1 MAEPSMLCVDMGTT
15 RTRVWLTQGEKTW
28 GCASGDFGVRDVA
41 LGATRDAIEDQ
52 LRQLM
57 MQAVSDARSIG
68 LQTLPVCIAAAG
80 MITAPTGLHPL
91 PHLPAPA
98 GASELASAVAVRRF
112 DLNTSLPMYLVTGVA
127 VGAGEKGIDAVLASD
142 LMRGEETLIVGLHS
156 KGVISPNAA
165 VLNLGSH
172 WKWIFLDD
180 ASRIMGIRTSLTG
193 EMIHAVQSQ
202 TLIASALPQEKPNAF
217 DPEWLQQGAAEAAKN
232 GLSRTGFC
240 VRLLEQAGLGSPED
254 RLAFLY
260 GAFLQTEVEA
270 LRSSGLLSRLD
281 HVCLVGNRAI
291 ADAWQRK
298 LSEANI
304 RSTVLGEAERESAYL
319 HGLRELL
326 ARHHAR
332 ALKTVNQ

>member
-1 MAEPSMLCVDMGTT
+1 
-15 RTRVWLTQGEKTW
+15 
-28 GCASGDFGVRDVA
+28 
-41 LGATRDAIEDQ
+41 
-52 LRQLM
+52 
-57 MQAVSDARSIG
+57 
-68 LQTLPVCIAAAG
+68 
-80 MITAPTGLHPL
+80 
-91 PHLPAPA
+91 
-98 GASELASAVAVRRF
+98 
-112 DLNTSLPMYLVTGVA
+112 
-127 VGAGEKGIDAVLASD
+127 
-142 LMRGEETLIVGLHS
+142 MRGEETLIVGLHS

-260 GAFLQTEVEA
+260 GACLQTEVEA